1 VQVEATS
8 IARTSDLPP
17 PCSLP
22 HRPSSCGGSDVVLF
36 LVQGSEASGG
46 SGAHRV
52 TEGPEDDRRE
62 RRQRCHFVFFLFL
75 DL

>member
-1 VQVEATS
+1 VQVKATS

-17 PCSLP
+17 PGSLP
-22 HRPSSCGGSDVVLF
+22 HRPSCGGSDAVLL
-36 LVQGSEASGG
+36 LVQRSEAGGG

-52 TEGPEDDRRE
+52 TEGPEDDCRE
-62 RRQRCHFVFFLFL
+62 RRQRRHFVFFLFL